1 MAIELKN
8 SVFIHIP
15 KTGGRTIKH
24 LILNHVDNYKI
35 IGDEIYDAHGTPK
48 TDKQVF
54 AFVRHPATFIK
65 SLWEQ
70 RARIKKNKHG
80 HRFNWQEYL
89 RLEKECQS
97 EDYNIFVKN
106 ILQGRNYVQDYY
118 KHYTDMYPSVQF
130 GKMESLVLDFMN
142 ILKRNDE
149 RFDEKNILKN
159 IKLKSGKNR
168 GADSTNINKSGMTKE
183 QLKYLVDVSEK
194 ELCSRFNYEI

>member
-80 HRFNWQEYL
+80 LVVN
-89 RLEKECQS
+89 S
-97 EDYNIFVKN
+97 VKN
-106 ILQGRNYVQDYY
+106 VTMDFKESKSTLECVSKDFLRNEVARLNRRF
-118 KHYTDMYPSVQF
+118 T
-130 GKMESLVLDFMN
+130 GN
-142 ILKRNDE
+142 I
-149 RFDEKNILKN
+149 
-159 IKLKSGKNR
+159 
-168 GADSTNINKSGMTKE
+168 T
-183 QLKYLVDVSEK
+183 
-194 ELCSRFNYEI
+194 EIVKKIM